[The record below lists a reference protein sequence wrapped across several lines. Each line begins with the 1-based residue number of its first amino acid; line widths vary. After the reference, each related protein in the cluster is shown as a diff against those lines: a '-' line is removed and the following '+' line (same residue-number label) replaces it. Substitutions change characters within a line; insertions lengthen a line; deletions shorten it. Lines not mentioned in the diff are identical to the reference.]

1 MSDSPH
7 ERLFTPAQCAHIA
20 KLYSAFEQ
28 AQRQLN
34 DFAAYLMSEHGIN
47 DPAQWQLSADLTRFV
62 RVENGDGKADA

>member
-1 MSDSPH
+1 MSADPD

-34 DFAAYLMSEHGIN
+34 DFAVYLMTEHGID
-47 DPAQWQLSADLTRFV
+47 DPAHWQLSADLTRFV
-62 RVENGDGKADA
+62 RVTRDSGDDTA